1 MCEIL
6 AVKWPEPR
14 PFSAVAPWARAMEHY
29 GSGRFGWGVAWLDEA
44 TPFVGEREIRRMYDE
59 IVTAR
64 FLTYL
69 VEPIHMLC
77 DERVGL
83 VYEVVDTTTLD
94 GRADQHHRV
103 EVFEFREGKIA
114 SVRAFR
120 QGSL

>member
-1 MCEIL
+1 M
-6 AVKWPEPR
+6 AVPHDTLVRRYVRHVNAQQW
-14 PFSAVAPWARAMEHY
+14 SGVAALFCAE
-29 GSGRFGWGVAWLDEA
+29 GVAWLDEA